1 MKKVLYC
8 VALLLLPVF
17 IASCSDIDFKERLS
31 AKYASLNMYVLSGYD
46 IENEIYGYDSLY
58 ISDLDLKVYAE
69 RKVFPELSNDSYST
83 VIYFGSK
90 DSINRNFGFFVGDST
105 RKPCLFQ
112 VKDDTIITEVFEQFR
127 KGPVTDFCL
136 DLNGQINLAPKRSEN
151 IRKTYRFN
159 NWTCDLNLLTTDLTV
174 KNDVT
179 LTGST
184 GHRIRIADG
193 VTVTFNNVAIYNSF
207 VCYGNA
213 TVILAPDSKNLVR
226 VNTYYTHGFMNGG
239 QGTTLTIEGS
249 GELTSD
255 MSEDRDRAGIG
266 GNNGDIIIKGGTIT
280 ALGGHG
286 GAGIGASRTGTTGKI
301 SIIGGNI
308 TAVGGKF
315 AAGIGTGDYW
325 WYDDGDISSRCGD
338 IEITGG
344 AVVARGGED
353 GAGIG
358 SGRLSDCGKITISSS
373 VDSVIAYK
381 GYNADNSIGAG
392 SDGTCEDIIIEEG
405 AKVYQY

>member
-1 MKKVLYC
+1 MRKVLHC
-8 VALLLLPVF
+8 VALLLLTVF
-17 IASCSDIDFKERLS
+17 ITSCSDIDFKERLS
-31 AKYASLNMYVLSGYD
+31 AKYSSPSTYVVSGYD
-46 IENEIYGYDSLY
+46 VDQETPGYDSLS
-58 ISDLDLKVYAE
+58 IPDLDLKVFAE
-69 RKVFPELSNDSYST
+69 RRIMPELSNDSYST
-83 VIYFGSK
+83 VIYLGQNGI
-90 DSINRNFGFFVGDST
+90 INRKSGFFVGDSK

-112 VKDDTIITEVFEQFR
+112 IKDDTIITELLDNF
-127 KGPVTDFCL
+127 KAGPIRDFCL
-136 DLNGQINLAPKRSEN
+136 DKNGKLNFTPKRSDN
-151 IRKTYRFN
+151 IKQTFVFR
-159 NWTCDLNLLTTDLTV
+159 NWTYDLSLLTTDWTA
-174 KNDVT
+174 KNDITV
-179 LTGST
+179 TGST
-184 GHRIRIADG
+184 VYRIMIADG
-193 VTVTFNNVAIYNSF
+193 VTITLNNVAVYNSF
-207 VCYGNA
+207 TCNGNA
-213 TVILAPDSKNLVR
+213 TVVLAPGSNNLVR
-226 VNTYYTHGFMNGG
+226 VSKDYTNGFVNGG

-308 TAVGGKF
+308 TAVGGKY

-344 AVVARGGED
+344 AVVARGGAE

-358 SGRLSDCGKITISSS
+358 SGRLSDCGKITIRCS

-381 GYNADNSIGAG
+381 GYDADNSIGAG
-392 SDGTCEDIIIEEG
+392 SAGTCEDIIIEEG

>member
-8 VALLLLPVF
+8 VALLLLTVF
-17 IASCSDIDFKERLS
+17 IASCSNIDFKERLS
-31 AKYASLNMYVLSGYD
+31 AKYASPNTYVVSGYD
-46 IENEIYGYDSLY
+46 VDQETPGYDSLS
-58 ISDLDLKVYAE
+58 IPDLDLKIFAE
-69 RKVFPELSNDSYST
+69 RKIMPELSNDLYST
-83 VIYFGSK
+83 VIYLGQNGI
-90 DSINRNFGFFVGDST
+90 INRNYGFFVGDST

-112 VKDDTIITEVFEQFR
+112 IKDDTIITEAIDNF
-127 KGPVTDFCL
+127 KAGPIRDFCL
-136 DLNGQINLAPKRSEN
+136 DKNGKLNFTPKRSDN
-151 IRKTYRFN
+151 IKQTFVFS
-159 NWTCDLNLLTTDLTV
+159 NWTYDLSLLTTDWTA
-174 KNDVT
+174 KNDITV
-179 LTGST
+179 TGST
-184 GHRIRIADG
+184 VYRIMIADG
-193 VTVTFNNVAIYNSF
+193 VTITLNNVAVYNSF
-207 VCYGNA
+207 TCNGNA
-213 TVILAPDSKNLVR
+213 TVVLAPGSNNLVR
-226 VNTYYTHGFMNGG
+226 VSKDYTNGFVNGG

-308 TAVGGKF
+308 TAVGGKY

-325 WYDDGDISSRCGD
+325 WYVDGDISSRCGD
-338 IEITGG
+338 IVITGG
-344 AVVARGGED
+344 AVVARGGVE

-358 SGRLSDCGKITISSS
+358 SGRLSDCGKITISCS

-381 GYNADNSIGAG
+381 GDNADNSIGAG

>member
-1 MKKVLYC
+1 M
-8 VALLLLPVF
+8 
-17 IASCSDIDFKERLS
+17 
-31 AKYASLNMYVLSGYD
+31 
-46 IENEIYGYDSLY
+46 
-58 ISDLDLKVYAE
+58 
-69 RKVFPELSNDSYST
+69 
-83 VIYFGSK
+83 
-90 DSINRNFGFFVGDST
+90 NFT
-105 RKPCLFQ
+105 
-112 VKDDTIITEVFEQFR
+112 
-127 KGPVTDFCL
+127 
-136 DLNGQINLAPKRSEN
+136 PKRSDN
-151 IRKTYRFN
+151 IKQTFVFS
-159 NWTCDLNLLTTDLTV
+159 NWTYDLSLLTTDWTA
-174 KNDVT
+174 KNDITV
-179 LTGST
+179 TGST
-184 GHRIRIADG
+184 VYRIMIADG
-193 VTVTFNNVAIYNSF
+193 VTITLNNVAVYNSF
-207 VCYGNA
+207 TCNGNA
-213 TVILAPDSKNLVR
+213 TVVLAPGSNNLVR
-226 VNTYYTHGFMNGG
+226 VSKDYTNGFVNGG

-308 TAVGGKF
+308 TAVGGKY

-325 WYDDGDISSRCGD
+325 WYVDGDISSRCGD
-338 IEITGG
+338 IVITGG
-344 AVVARGGED
+344 AVVARGGVE

-358 SGRLSDCGKITISSS
+358 SGRLSDCGKITISCS

-381 GYNADNSIGAG
+381 GDNADNSIGAG

>member
-1 MKKVLYC
+1 MKKVLNR
-8 VALLLLPVF
+8 VALLLLTVF

-31 AKYASLNMYVLSGYD
+31 AKYASPNTYVVSGYD
-46 IENEIYGYDSLY
+46 VDQETPGYDSLS
-58 ISDLDLKVYAE
+58 IPDLDLKVFAE
-69 RKVFPELSNDSYST
+69 RKIMPELSNDLYST
-83 VIYFGSK
+83 VIYLGQNGI
-90 DSINRNFGFFVGDST
+90 INRNYGFFVGDST

-112 VKDDTIITEVFEQFR
+112 IKDDTIITELLDNF
-127 KGPVTDFCL
+127 KTGPIRDFCL
-136 DLNGQINLAPKRSEN
+136 NKNGQFSFIPKRSDN
-151 IRKTYRFN
+151 IKQRCVFS
-159 NWTCDLNLLTTDLTV
+159 NWTYDLSLLTTDWTAN
-174 KNDVT
+174 NDIT
-179 LTGST
+179 ITGST
-184 GHRIRIADG
+184 GRRIRIADG
-193 VTVTFNNVAIYNSF
+193 VTLTLNNVAIYNSF
-207 VCYGNA
+207 VCNGNA
-213 TVILAPDSKNLVR
+213 TIVLAPDSKNLVR
-226 VNTYYTHGFMNGG
+226 VSTDYTHGFMNGG

-286 GAGIGASRTGTTGKI
+286 GAGIGASRTGTTGII

-308 TAVGGKF
+308 TAVGGKY

-338 IEITGG
+338 IVITGG
-344 AVVARGGED
+344 AVVARGGVE

-358 SGRLSDCGKITISSS
+358 SGRLSDCGKITISCS

>member
-1 MKKVLYC
+1 MRKVLNR
-8 VALLLLPVF
+8 VALLLLTVF

-31 AKYASLNMYVLSGYD
+31 AKYASPNTYVVSGYD
-46 IENEIYGYDSLY
+46 VDQETPGYDSLS
-58 ISDLDLKVYAE
+58 IPDLDLKIFAE
-69 RKVFPELSNDSYST
+69 RKIMPELSNDLYST
-83 VIYFGSK
+83 VIYLGQNGI
-90 DSINRNFGFFVGDST
+90 INRNYGFFVGDST

-112 VKDDTIITEVFEQFR
+112 IKDDTIITELLDNF
-127 KGPVTDFCL
+127 KTGPIRDFCL
-136 DLNGQINLAPKRSEN
+136 NKNGQFSFIPKRSDN
-151 IRKTYRFN
+151 IKQRCVFS
-159 NWTCDLNLLTTDLTV
+159 NWTYDLSLLTTDWTAN
-174 KNDVT
+174 NDIT
-179 LTGST
+179 ITGST
-184 GHRIRIADG
+184 GRRIRIADG
-193 VTVTFNNVAIYNSF
+193 VTLTLNNVAIYNSF
-207 VCYGNA
+207 VCNGNA
-213 TVILAPDSKNLVR
+213 TIVLAPDSKNLVR
-226 VNTYYTHGFMNGG
+226 VSTDYTHGFMNGG

-255 MSEDRDRAGIG
+255 MSCDRDRAGIG

-308 TAVGGKF
+308 TAVGGMY

-325 WYDDGDISSRCGD
+325 WYHDGDISSRCGD
-338 IEITGG
+338 IVITGG
-344 AVVARGGED
+344 AVVARGGVE

-358 SGRLSDCGKITISSS
+358 SGRLSDCGKITISCS